1 MSPSNGTYIYKVSAI
16 DLPRARRLA
25 FGVVLGQAAVTLLA
39 GLCAWQ
45 LSGRLAAASALLG
58 GGIATVGSL
67 AMAGLVFGGAAGG
80 SPQRVLSMFY
90 VGEALKLAVVVVL
103 FVVVL
108 KVMTVAPLAMFAGF
122 AATFL
127 VYWIALLSAL
137 PVLGGAQGGA

>member
-1 MSPSNGTYIYKVSAI
+1 VSAI
-16 DLPRARRLA
+16 DLPHARRLA
-25 FGVVLGQAAVTLLA
+25 FGVVLGQVAATAIA
-39 GLCAWQ
+39 GLCAWG
-45 LSGRLAAASALLG
+45 LGGRLAGVSALLG
-58 GGIATVGSL
+58 GGIATIGSL
-67 AMAGLVFGGAAGG
+67 AMAGLVFGGAAGA
-80 SPQRVLSMFY
+80 SAQRVLSMFY

-137 PVLGGAQGGA
+137 PALGGARGGA

>member
-1 MSPSNGTYIYKVSAI
+1 VI

-39 GLCAWQ
+39 ALCAWQ

-58 GGIATVGSL
+58 GGIATTGSL
-67 AMAGLVFGGAAGG
+67 AMAGVVFGGAAGA
-80 SPQRVLSMFY
+80 SPQRVLSVFY
-90 VGEALKLAVVVVL
+90 VGEALKLAVVAVL

-108 KVMTVAPLAMFAGF
+108 KVMTVSPLAMFGGF
-122 AATFL
+122 AVTFL

-137 PVLGGAQGGA
+137 PVVGGVQGGA

>member
-1 MSPSNGTYIYKVSAI
+1 MI

-45 LSGRLAAASALLG
+45 LSGRLAAVSALIG
-58 GGIATVGSL
+58 GGIATLGSL
-67 AMAGLVFGGAAGG
+67 AMAGLVFGGAAGA

-103 FVVVL
+103 FVVIL
-108 KVMTVAPLAMFAGF
+108 KVMTVAPLAMFAAF

-137 PVLGGAQGGA
+137 PVPGGAQGGA